1 MPAYVIVDV
10 DVQDPD
16 DYAEYR
22 AKAPATVAAAGGRY
36 VVRGGGV
43 THVEPGW
50 DFHRFVVLEF
60 ASVEAAKAWYRSPE
74 YQGILPIRLRSTR
87 SRMAFVEGLEPG
99 RPLPS

>member
-1 MPAYVIVDV
+1 VPAYVIVDV

-16 DYAEYR
+16 AYAEYR

-60 ASVEAAKAWYRSPE
+60 PSVAAARAWYRSPE
-74 YQGILPIRLRSTR
+74 YQRILPIRLRSTR
-87 SRMAFVEGLEPG
+87 SRMAFVEGLDPG
-99 RPLPS
+99 APLPT